1 MYLEVVTLPVSHMA
15 TLKREKIY
23 FDFTSQGMH
32 SSKNAQKAKLHA
44 AGTYGS
50 HSEVC
55 KPDSG
60 LKKGDST
67 EGKGVLGS
75 LLAPASNRGG
85 IRLPT
90 RINPLFSNVKTQKKD
105 LLHDNLLAFDKKQS

>member
-1 MYLEVVTLPVSHMA
+1 
-15 TLKREKIY
+15 
-23 FDFTSQGMH
+23 MH
-32 SSKNAQKAKLHA
+32 

-60 LKKGDST
+60 LKKGDPT
-67 EGKGVLGS
+67 EGQRVLGG
-75 LLAPASNRGG
+75 LLASNRGG

-90 RINPLFSNVKTQKKD
+90 RLNPLLSKGEMQKKG
-105 LLHDNLLAFDKKQS
+105 FTP